1 MDLIDDGRVI
11 GSWRPR
17 AREDRDDDEAS
28 DVTVGTAV
36 DDGDHAAI
44 GIGGGSWI
52 VWRGRRG
59 FWRRCRWERRPRG
72 VELSPAG
79 RTGEAVVADL
89 GKAAWE
95 HALKKAREERGR
107 GQRAACHLP
116 GTPVTQPERD
126 TSVGEGL
133 KPAVGDRDPE
143 NVAPQVFEH
152 PVSGAGRLHVDDP
165 VMRPRA
171 GRDLI
176 GQVGPAQGVVH
187 LAAKDGR
194 EDVTGEEAV
203 GTRRRDP
210 AGAVEREAPTGNE
223 DMDVRVIPQVLRPR
237 MQDGEDRG
245 AGAEM
250 LGIGRDAEQ
259 GLGGGSHERVV
270 HHPLMGA
277 RDRAE
282 LLRQGEGDEEIGA
295 RQQPRPVAIEPAPRL
310 LPVALGAVAIATGV
324 IAVLGLVAVVALPEM
339 PTARGGT
346 TGDEV
351 VEGAAMRRE
360 QTGAVRLTI
369 GGAGRAHDVGDL
381 EHACR
386 ACLHEAV
393 HQVLDGIEGEAF
405 HLRRQVRIEGGRF
418 RTGVA
423 QIGLNQAEVDARFEE
438 VGGVRVAQRIHTL
451 PMNRA
456 PRLFTIVT
464 IRSTENP

>member
-1 MDLIDDGRVI
+1 VDLIDDGRVI

-95 HALKKAREERGR
+95 HVLKKAREERGR

-187 LAAKDGR
+187 RAAKDGR
-194 EDVTGEEAV
+194 EDVTGEEEV

-210 AGAVEREAPTGNE
+210 AGAVEREAPTGDE
-223 DMDVRVIPQVLRPR
+223 DLDVRVIPQVLRPR

-245 AGAEM
+245 AGAEL

-259 GLGGGSHERVV
+259 RLSRGAQERIVHRALVRASDGPKLLGQREGNEEVRTRQEPSPVEIKPASGLLS
-270 HHPLMGA
+270 M
-277 RDRAE
+277 
-282 LLRQGEGDEEIGA
+282 
-295 RQQPRPVAIEPAPRL
+295 
-310 LPVALGAVAIATGV
+310 ALGAVAVATGN
-324 IAVLGLVAVVALPEM
+324 GE
-339 PTARGGT
+339 
-346 TGDEV
+346 
-351 VEGAAMRRE
+351 
-360 QTGAVRLTI
+360 LTI
-369 GGAGRAHDVGDL
+369 T
-381 EHACR
+381 
-386 ACLHEAV
+386 CLMGS
-393 HQVLDGIEGEAF
+393 L
-405 HLRRQVRIEGGRF
+405 
-418 RTGVA
+418 
-423 QIGLNQAEVDARFEE
+423 
-438 VGGVRVAQRIHTL
+438 
-451 PMNRA
+451 
-456 PRLFTIVT
+456 
-464 IRSTENP
+464 S